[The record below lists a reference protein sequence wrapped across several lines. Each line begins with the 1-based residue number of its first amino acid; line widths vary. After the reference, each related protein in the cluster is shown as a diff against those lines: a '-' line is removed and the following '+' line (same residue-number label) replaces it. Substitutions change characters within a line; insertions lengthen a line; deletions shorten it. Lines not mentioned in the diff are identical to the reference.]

1 MILEKE
7 KCTSHTITR
16 LKVFICVFDHTCV
29 ENLQKVPDKL
39 SSVIYLII
47 YISNREYF
55 IQMKRFLQNEKKCC
69 FSLFNTHCESF
80 SYNFDK
86 IVFLS
91 NFLVAFLFQFE
102 TCVM

>member
-47 YISNREYF
+47 YISN
-55 IQMKRFLQNEKKCC
+55 
-69 FSLFNTHCESF
+69 
-80 SYNFDK
+80 
-86 IVFLS
+86 
-91 NFLVAFLFQFE
+91 
-102 TCVM
+102 